1 MGFDKQNSLWYV
13 RNHFKK
19 YRQLKFIKILEMAES
34 RKSTLEFDRSNQFE
48 ERSFEKLTKKSLKF
62 SGTPS
67 NRGSGSPGG
76 SSSGYY
82 TPPSVGGLEA
92 AEASNSK
99 KGSSPESSQRNSVSS
114 ESEDPGCSD
123 SEDQTSAP
131 SLTSTRCL
139 KRLCAL
145 KGVVSKVNF

>member
-1 MGFDKQNSLWYV
+1 M
-13 RNHFKK
+13 
-19 YRQLKFIKILEMAES
+19 
-34 RKSTLEFDRSNQFE
+34 
-48 ERSFEKLTKKSLKF
+48 
-62 SGTPS
+62 
-67 NRGSGSPGG
+67 
-76 SSSGYY
+76 
-82 TPPSVGGLEA
+82 GGLEA

-123 SEDQTSAP
+123 SEDQISAP

-145 KGVVSKVNF
+145 GEYSILAKNLNNFDPLKYKLNNLTDT

>member
-1 MGFDKQNSLWYV
+1 M
-13 RNHFKK
+13 
-19 YRQLKFIKILEMAES
+19 
-34 RKSTLEFDRSNQFE
+34 
-48 ERSFEKLTKKSLKF
+48 
-62 SGTPS
+62 
-67 NRGSGSPGG
+67 
-76 SSSGYY
+76 
-82 TPPSVGGLEA
+82 GGLEA

-139 KRLCAL
+139 KRLCVLIGGFRRCFFFL
-145 KGVVSKVNF
+145 KAEPL